1 MATNHTI
8 LALENPMD
16 RAVWWVTVQGSQR
29 VKHDC
34 ALTHNI
40 SGTILREEGTAVK
53 KKKENGKRK
62 EVNIRLV
69 L

>member
-1 MATNHTI
+1 
-8 LALENPMD
+8 MD

-29 VKHDC
+29 VRHDC

-62 EVNIRLV
+62 KVNIRLV